1 MKTAS
6 KHIILELYLAIN
18 IPAKGNDTKEP
29 IGSPINTVPNAASE
43 RCNNCLKSGILVAQL
58 AKLNPHN
65 KKSIPIPTRD
75 LTICTLE

>member
-1 MKTAS
+1 MHTAN

-18 IPAKGNDTKEP
+18 KPANGNETSEP
-29 IGSPINTVPNAASE
+29 IGRPIKTVPKAASE

-65 KKSIPIPTRD
+65 KKRIAIPTRD
-75 LTICTLE
+75 FTIYNLQ